1 MQKLASAI
9 INKRKAII
17 VIVLALTVVCACLIP
32 FVSINSD
39 TTKYLPDSSSMKQG
53 VDIMEEEFPDQA
65 SQFIRVMFEDMPESV
80 EESTAD
86 ALGEIEDVE
95 RVDWESASEDEAGE
109 YHQDNKTLFTL
120 YTKADYETKE
130 ELAIEHTLETD
141 FNNYNMVYKSGNTTT
156 DTIPIEVIIAAVTLI
171 IAVLVLM
178 CGSFVEPLLIL
189 ITVGCAVALN
199 LGSNIIQGEISSIT
213 FSIAAI
219 LQLALSIDYS
229 VILLNRY
236 RAELAAD
243 AKAAGEAGTGAGT
256 LAAADVQAASKAGAD
271 ASALVTSTGARANA
285 AAKTSAAHI
294 KQAHVEAMKRALAS
308 TFSAVASS
316 GITTVVGL
324 LALVFMSF
332 KIGADIGIVLGKGI
346 AITLFCAL
354 TLLPAITLAADKL
367 IAKTKKPVPHFAMN
381 WAGAITSKGKYVFT
395 AAFLALCVGSY
406 IAQGNTSLAYV
417 LEDEDPIS
425 EVFDAQNTAVV
436 IYSNSDEDAISGIDA
451 EFEGS
456 SSVKSITSYAN
467 TIGKPYKVSEFSKEI
482 ENQAEGFD
490 TSSFNEDTLRMMFYD
505 KYDGTLYNLSAQTFL
520 QFISSDV
527 LENDT
532 FASQISDENRKDMES
547 LEKFSSAENLTQE
560 RNAQDLANFL
570 GLNESDVAQILL
582 AYGIEYDCYETGS
595 LSLST
600 FINFINNEVANDA
613 TYGQSISSSQKSQLS
628 QVSAFLDT
636 SATTTPISASAAA
649 SFLGIDENTM
659 QFIYMSYFAAQ
670 GACAQDSMTIEEFAT
685 FLQTDVAQNPNF
697 SAYAGSIDAQQ
708 LAQLIAYAQASG
720 MTGALDA
727 VNMAQFLQMD
737 ANSVAYLY
745 AYHNLLY
752 GDTSNWNISIQDLLH
767 YMLGDES
774 ISSSLDA
781 SQKSQLTSV
790 SSLADAAIAGT
801 NYSASEMANLLGM
814 DASNTK
820 QVYLL
825 YTYMHGDTSNWTAS
839 VQTLLAYLCDS
850 LLNNSTY
857 SSLISSE
864 NSSQLQAARKLCDAV
879 VGGEEYSASSMAELL
894 SEISSA
900 SGKDT
905 MLSTGETELL
915 YMFWASKNYSQD
927 SWTMSFDEFATYLYD
942 DVLNDERFANWIDNS
957 RRTDIEDMKAQI
969 DDAKAQLVGKNYS
982 ILQFNINAADGS
994 QESNAALDELDAWL
1008 ANTTSGEY
1016 HLIGS
1021 SSMAWEMSKTFNDEL
1036 LYITLLTAIS
1046 IFIVVALTFRNL
1058 LVSFILVLL
1067 VECGVWVT
1075 VTVIGLQGYSIY
1087 YLALVVVQCILMGAT
1102 IDYGILF
1109 TTNYREQRQTK
1120 PIKEALTGAY
1130 SASINTVLTSG
1141 TILVLV
1147 CAIVGQMFENPTIG
1161 QICNTI
1167 SIGAFCTIVLIVIFL
1182 PGLLSTLDKGTAG
1195 KNRLR

>member
-9 INKRKAII
+9 VNKRKAII

-32 FVSINSD
+32 FVNINSD

-86 ALGEIEDVE
+86 ALGEIEGVE
-95 RVDWESASEDEAGE
+95 RVDWESASEDESGE

-141 FNNYNMVYKSGNTTT
+141 FNTYNMVYKSGNTTT
-156 DTIPIEVIIAAVTLI
+156 DTIPIEVIIAAVALI

-243 AKAAGEAGTGAGT
+243 AKAAGETGAGT
-256 LAAADVQAASKAGAD
+256 V
-271 ASALVTSTGARANA
+271 A
-285 AAKTSAAHI
+285 AAKSGTLAAVDSQDIGETNSAGTRTNAATKADAAHT

-354 TLLPAITLAADKL
+354 TLLPAITLVADKL
-367 IAKTKKPVPHFAMN
+367 ISKTKKPVPHFAMN

-395 AAFLALCVGSY
+395 AAFLALCVCSY

-451 EFEGS
+451 EFEGN

-467 TIGKPYKVSEFSKEI
+467 TIGKPYEVSELSKEI

-505 KYDGTLYNLSAQTFL
+505 KYDGTIYDLSAQTFL

-527 LENDT
+527 LENDV
-532 FASQISDENRKDMES
+532 FASQISDENREDMSE

-560 RNAQDLANFL
+560 RNAQDLASFL
-570 GLNESDVAQILL
+570 GLNENDVAQILL
-582 AYGIEYDCYETGS
+582 AYGIEYDCYPTGS

-636 SATTTPISASAAA
+636 SATTTPLSASAAA
-649 SFLGIDENTM
+649 SFLGIDESTM

-670 GACAQDSMTIEEFAT
+670 GACAQDTMTIEQFAT

-697 SAYAGSIDAQQ
+697 SAYASSIDAQQ
-708 LAQLIAYAQASG
+708 LAQLIAYAQTIG

-727 VNMAQFLQMD
+727 VSMAQFLQMD

-745 AYHNLLY
+745 AYHHLLY

-767 YMLGDES
+767 YMLDDES

-790 SSLADAAIAGT
+790 SSLIDAAIAGT

-814 DASNTK
+814 DASSTK

-825 YTYMHGDTSNWTAS
+825 YTYMHGDTSGWTAS

-905 MLSTGETELL
+905 MLSTSETELL

-957 RRTDIEDMKAQI
+957 RRADIEDMKAQI
-969 DDAKAQLVGKNYS
+969 DDAKAQLIGKNYS
-982 ILQFNINAADGS
+982 ILQFSINAADGS

-1008 ANTTSGEY
+1008 ANTASGEY

-1036 LYITLLTAIS
+1036 FYITLLTAIS

-1058 LVSFILVLL
+1058 LVSFLLVLL